1 MDIKVTGNDVEKALK
16 VLKRQLQK
24 EGLFREIKQR
34 SFYEKPSEKDKR
46 KRREAQKKR
55 LKALKTRRPIKRT
68 D

>member
-55 LKALKTRRPIKRT
+55 MKALKTRRPIKKT